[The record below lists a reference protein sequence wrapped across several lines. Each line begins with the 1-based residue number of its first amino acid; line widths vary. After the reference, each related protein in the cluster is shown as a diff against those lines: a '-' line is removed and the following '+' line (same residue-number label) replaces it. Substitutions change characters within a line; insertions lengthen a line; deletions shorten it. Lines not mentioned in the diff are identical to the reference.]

1 MIVLLGVLDPEER
14 EKLIRSLG
22 PHSKVLVLQ
31 GGGGGALCCGATAE
45 EAWMHAR
52 CLTSAAEAQT
62 RLAHLPPEALITL
75 GDEARK
81 QVIFRFYFSTK
92 RE

>member
-1 MIVLLGVLDPEER
+1 MIFSLGVLDPEER

-22 PHSKVLVLQ
+22 PHSKVLLLQ

-52 CLTSAAEAQT
+52 CLTAAADSQT

-81 QVIFRFYFSTK
+81 QVCYLFSFFVYKT
-92 RE
+92 